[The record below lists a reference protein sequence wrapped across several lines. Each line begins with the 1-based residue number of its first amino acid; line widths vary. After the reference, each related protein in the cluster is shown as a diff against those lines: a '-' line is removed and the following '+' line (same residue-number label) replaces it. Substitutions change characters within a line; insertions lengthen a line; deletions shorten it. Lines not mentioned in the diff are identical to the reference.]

1 MRLESGKGKKRRPC
15 FQNPDGQH
23 QWLLHELVLYITIF
37 FFFKKKQYKYRQTVK
52 VQLSTNKR
60 NALQTSSLDKERH
73 RDRQTDRRQR
83 VKEK

>member
-60 NALQTSSLDKERH
+60 NALQTSSLDKERQT
-73 RDRQTDRRQR
+73 DRQTEG
-83 VKEK
+83 KE